1 MNNDS
6 HQTREQLLGEVAR
19 LRNEVA
25 LLKSTKYDAG
35 KTTHL
40 LRKSMQ
46 ELADLKRAL
55 DESTFFN
62 ITNREGKIIYANQ
75 KFCRLSG
82 YSKEELFGQTHR
94 IVKSDYHPQEF
105 FKQLWTTITEGQ
117 TWRGEI
123 RNKTKDG
130 RYYWVDTTIVP
141 LLDDEGRPKYFLG
154 IRSDVT
160 KQKVIES
167 QLEGQQDISRKFMDV
182 AGGIFV
188 FTDTDQTVCMINR
201 KGSEL
206 LDYSVDEVVG
216 KNWYEAFIPADIRDE
231 VKRTFS
237 ALMNGKVNE
246 IEYFESPVAT
256 RSGQRK
262 EIVWHI
268 TTLRNNSNQIIGIL
282 SSGIDITD
290 RKQAEIELQKSEA
303 RYRSVVEDQAEFI
316 IRWSRDE
323 KLTYVNESY
332 CRYFGKNRDELIGT
346 DYIPRIPKED
356 QKIVQEHLNSLHA
369 GNPVSTCEHR
379 VILPKG
385 TIGWTHWSSRAIFN
399 HQNELI
405 EIQSVGRDISD
416 SKNAEHELQKSEER
430 FRSLIATAGSIIIH
444 LSPGFQILEW
454 NYEAERVFGWK
465 RDEVIGDN
473 YFSVCYDGSD
483 YESIA
488 NDLKSICPGEPIR
501 GLEVRIVTRDGV
513 SRHLVWNFS
522 RLYDGESQPG
532 GIIVIG
538 EDITERRQAE
548 EELNKTRKDLMVQ
561 TLNTQRLSALATM
574 AGGIAHELNQ
584 PLSSIRVYAETISN
598 FIRNNDQNYID
609 KIPNILEKIINQVD
623 RTSIIIDHMREFA
636 SEKSDRPSQMVYISD
651 VVDSVATLLAQQLR
665 NHGIRF
671 INETDVNHK
680 LMMNKTRLEHV
691 LINLISNA
699 KDGIEEKKF
708 SPDEEK
714 EIRIT
719 SVANQ
724 ESVILRVHDTGGGVR
739 EDVQQ
744 HLLDPFVTTKGPNR
758 GMGLGL
764 SICHGILKEHN
775 ATIELEET
783 SNKGTV
789 FKLEFPQ
796 TYNE

>member
-1 MNNDS
+1 ML
-6 HQTREQLLGEVAR
+6 TRNFVDYR
-19 LRNEVA
+19 
-25 LLKSTKYDAG
+25 
-35 KTTHL
+35 
-40 LRKSMQ
+40 
-46 ELADLKRAL
+46 
-55 DESTFFN
+55 
-62 ITNREGKIIYANQ
+62 
-75 KFCRLSG
+75 G

-188 FTDTDQTVCMINR
+188 FTDIDQTVCMINR

-206 LDYSVDEVVG
+206 LEYSVDEVVG

-369 GNPVSTCEHR
+369 GNPVSSCEHR

-416 SKNAEHELQKSEER
+416 SKNAEHEL
-430 FRSLIATAGSIIIH
+430 
-444 LSPGFQILEW
+444 P
-454 NYEAERVFGWK
+454 
-465 RDEVIGDN
+465 
-473 YFSVCYDGSD
+473 
-483 YESIA
+483 
-488 NDLKSICPGEPIR
+488 
-501 GLEVRIVTRDGV
+501 
-513 SRHLVWNFS
+513 
-522 RLYDGESQPG
+522 
-532 GIIVIG
+532 
-538 EDITERRQAE
+538 
-548 EELNKTRKDLMVQ
+548 
-561 TLNTQRLSALATM
+561 
-574 AGGIAHELNQ
+574 
-584 PLSSIRVYAETISN
+584 
-598 FIRNNDQNYID
+598 
-609 KIPNILEKIINQVD
+609 EK
-623 RTSIIIDHMREFA
+623 
-636 SEKSDRPSQMVYISD
+636 
-651 VVDSVATLLAQQLR
+651 
-665 NHGIRF
+665 
-671 INETDVNHK
+671 
-680 LMMNKTRLEHV
+680 
-691 LINLISNA
+691 
-699 KDGIEEKKF
+699 
-708 SPDEEK
+708 
-714 EIRIT
+714 
-719 SVANQ
+719 
-724 ESVILRVHDTGGGVR
+724 
-739 EDVQQ
+739 
-744 HLLDPFVTTKGPNR
+744 
-758 GMGLGL
+758 
-764 SICHGILKEHN
+764 
-775 ATIELEET
+775 
-783 SNKGTV
+783 
-789 FKLEFPQ
+789 
-796 TYNE
+796 